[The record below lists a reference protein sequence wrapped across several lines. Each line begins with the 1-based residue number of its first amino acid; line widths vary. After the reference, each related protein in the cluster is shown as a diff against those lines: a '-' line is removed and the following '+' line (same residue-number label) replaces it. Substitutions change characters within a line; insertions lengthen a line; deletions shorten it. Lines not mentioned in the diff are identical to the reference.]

1 MQGFLPLFWGFDIGI
16 PRLLGGQDSAKGG
29 EYSHLTVT
37 AFVGVVIA
45 YADDDFICF
54 FGFCP
59 DCKRGQPRSVGAL
72 PPFNNTICV
81 YFNAI
86 IDEFVLSYNERT
98 NQTEYKKVLNSIMT
112 SPEREVIVIEYKGRE
127 LTLTPDHRVLTKRGY
142 IEAQDLLESD
152 ELIVI

>member
-1 MQGFLPLFWGFDIGI
+1 MAELIN
-16 PRLLGGQDSAKGG
+16 AK
-29 EYSHLTVT
+29 ELW
-37 AFVGVVIA
+37 
-45 YADDDFICF
+45 
-54 FGFCP
+54 
-59 DCKRGQPRSVGAL
+59 KRCLEIYIETGAL
-72 PPFNNTICV
+72 YRVNKDNVNKTNPCSAHNEYINSANLCCLAGDSMIETNKGLVPIKDIKV
-81 YFNAI
+81 G
-86 IDEFVLSYNERT
+86 DLVLSYNERT